1 MVMADE
7 KPFNI
12 ASAEQEIDR
21 LNRPIKSVI
30 WQAPKGESFTLS
42 IPPTVYPPR
51 EDTDLLANAIV
62 RIGAGRGKRCLEIG
76 CGSGA
81 LSLLAARQGWKVKAC
96 DINPFAV
103 MASRHSA
110 KIADIDLDIREG
122 GPGPK
127 EDGEINQWSGQELH
141 DLIIWNLPYLELPSS
156 SDEVLGPFE
165 EAALLDTDSIGLVSR
180 LVKLISTGKLMT
192 PSGMALILV
201 SNNQRG
207 NDTKRICLQNGLS
220 CREFSSKQ
228 FDDGEELTVYAIWL
242 PFSNCPVS
250 THDEI
255 ESTNK
260 VLLDSEGQIGT
271 SIKAKRQLEG
281 KGRRGRNWTSE
292 TISFAGSWIVH
303 DGKGQLVH
311 SDLQLV
317 GGLAV
322 VDAIRA
328 ISNRECSN
336 RIRLK
341 WPNDILLK
349 NESSEWAKVSGVL
362 LEGRSIASEIRLVL
376 GIGVNIYSAEPL
388 EKQDFKIATLNQSL
402 DLDINFGQFSSVI
415 SAALSSLLE
424 QKINIPN
431 YPSNKLL
438 KITLEEINS
447 TVLSL
452 GNPIYRTDSCQV
464 VGLDDKGH
472 LQVKT
477 TSGELLNLDE
487 GEDLIWPKYN

>member
-1 MVMADE
+1 MADE
-7 KPFNI
+7 RPFDFT
-12 ASAEQEIDR
+12 SAEQEIDR
-21 LNRPIKSVI
+21 LKRPIKSVI

-110 KIADIDLDIREG
+110 EIADVDIDIQEG

-141 DLIIWNLPYLELPSS
+141 DLIIWNLPYLGLPSS
-156 SDEVLGPFE
+156 EDDVLGPFE

-180 LVKLISTGKLMT
+180 LVKMISTGKLMT
-192 PSGMALILV
+192 TTGMALILV

-207 NDTKRICLQNGLS
+207 NDTKRICLQNGLA

-228 FDDGEELTVYAIWL
+228 FDDGEELTVYAIWQ

-250 THDEI
+250 ILDEVD
-255 ESTNK
+255 STSK
-260 VLLDSEGQIGT
+260 MLLDSGGRIGT
-271 SIKAKRQLEG
+271 SIQAKKQLEG
-281 KGRRGRNWTSE
+281 KGRRGRTWTSE
-292 TISFAGSWIVH
+292 TNSFAGSWIVH
-303 DGKGQLVH
+303 DGKGELVH

-328 ISNRECSN
+328 ISSSECHE

-341 WPNDILLK
+341 WPNDILLE
-349 NESSEWAKVSGVL
+349 NESAEWAKVAGVL

-376 GIGVNIYSAEPL
+376 GIGANIFSAQPL
-388 EKQDFKIATLNQSL
+388 EKKKFKIATLNQSL
-402 DLDINFGQFSSVI
+402 NLDIDFSQFSSVI
-415 SAALSSLLE
+415 NAALSSLLE
-424 QKINIPN
+424 QRINIPN
-431 YPSNKLL
+431 YSSTKLL
-438 KITLEEINS
+438 KITLEEIKS
-447 TVLSL
+447 TVSSL
-452 GNPIYRTDSCQV
+452 GNPIYRTDVCEV
-464 VGLDDKGH
+464 IGLDEKGH
-472 LQVKT
+472 LRVKT
-477 TSGELLNLDE
+477 ISGELLNLDE
-487 GEDLIWPKYN
+487 GEDLIWPNYN

>member
-1 MVMADE
+1 MADKE
-7 KPFNI
+7 PFDI
-12 ASAEQEIDR
+12 ISAEQEIER
-21 LNRPIKSVI
+21 LKRPMKSVI

-51 EDTDLLANAIV
+51 EDTDLLANAVV

-110 KIADIDLDIREG
+110 ELADIDIEIQEG

-141 DLIIWNLPYLELPSS
+141 DLIIWNLPYLGLASS
-156 SDEVLGPFE
+156 GDDVLGPFE

-180 LVKLISTGKLMT
+180 LTKLISTGKLMT
-192 PSGMALILV
+192 PTGMALILV

-207 NDTKRICLQNGLS
+207 KDTKRICLQNGLS
-220 CREFSSKQ
+220 CREFSSTQ
-228 FDDGEELTVYAIWL
+228 FEDGEELIVYAIWQ
-242 PFSNCPVS
+242 PFSNCPIS
-250 THDEI
+250 ILDEVD
-255 ESTNK
+255 STNK
-260 VLLDSEGQIGT
+260 MLLDDGGEIGA
-271 SIKAKRQLEG
+271 SIQAKRQLQG
-281 KGRRGRNWTSE
+281 KGRRGRTWTSE
-292 TISFAGSWIVH
+292 SIAFAGSWVVH
-303 DGKGQLVH
+303 DGKGELVH

-322 VDAIRA
+322 VDSIRA
-328 ISNRECSN
+328 ISNIDYNDRV
-336 RIRLK
+336 RLK
-341 WPNDILLK
+341 WPNDILLE
-349 NESSEWAKVSGVL
+349 NESAEWAKVSGVL

-376 GIGVNIYSAEPL
+376 GIGVNIFSAEPL

-402 DLDINFGQFSSVI
+402 NLDIDFNRFSSVI

-424 QKINIPN
+424 QRINIPN
-431 YPSNKLL
+431 YSPNKLL
-438 KITLEEINS
+438 KTTLEEINS
-447 TVLSL
+447 TVVSL
-452 GNPIYRTDSCQV
+452 GKPIYRTESCEV
-464 VGLDDKGH
+464 IGLDEKGH

-477 TSGELLNLDE
+477 TSGERFNLDE

>member
-1 MVMADE
+1 MADDR
-7 KPFNI
+7 PFDFT
-12 ASAEQEIDR
+12 SAEQEIDR
-21 LNRPIKSVI
+21 LKRPIKSII
-30 WQAPKGESFTLS
+30 WQAPKGEAFTLS

-110 KIADIDLDIREG
+110 EIADIDIDIQEG

-141 DLIIWNLPYLELPSS
+141 DLIIWNLPYLGLPSS
-156 SDEVLGPFE
+156 EDEVLGPFE

-180 LVKLISTGKLMT
+180 LVKMISTGKLMT
-192 PSGMALILV
+192 ATGMALILV

-228 FDDGEELTVYAIWL
+228 FEDGEELTVYAIWK

-250 THDEI
+250 IFDEVD
-255 ESTNK
+255 STNK
-260 VLLDSEGQIGT
+260 MLLDSGGQIGT
-271 SIKAKRQLEG
+271 SIHAKKQLEG
-281 KGRRGRNWTSE
+281 KGRRGRTWTSE
-292 TISFAGSWIVH
+292 TNAFAGSWIVH
-303 DGKGQLVH
+303 DGKSELVH
-311 SDLQLV
+311 SDLQLI

-322 VDAIRA
+322 VDTIRA
-328 ISNRECSN
+328 ISSSECHE

-341 WPNDILLK
+341 WPNDILLQ
-349 NESSEWAKVSGVL
+349 NESSEWAKVAGVL
-362 LEGRSIASEIRLVL
+362 LEGRSIASEISLVL
-376 GIGVNIYSAEPL
+376 GIGANIFSAQPL

-402 DLDINFGQFSSVI
+402 NLDIDFSQFSSVI

-424 QKINIPN
+424 QRSNIPN
-431 YPSNKLL
+431 YSSAKLL
-438 KITLEEINS
+438 KITLEEINN
-447 TVLSL
+447 TVVSL
-452 GNPIYRTDSCQV
+452 GNPIYRTEVCEV
-464 VGLDDKGH
+464 VGLDEKGQ
-472 LQVKT
+472 LQIKT

>member
-1 MVMADE
+1 MADRR
-7 KPFNI
+7 PFDFT
-12 ASAEQEIDR
+12 SAEQEIDR
-21 LNRPIKSVI
+21 LKRPIKSVI

-110 KIADIDLDIREG
+110 EIADIDIDIQEG

-141 DLIIWNLPYLELPSS
+141 DLIIWNLPYLGLPNSE
-156 SDEVLGPFE
+156 DDVLGPFE

-180 LVKLISTGKLMT
+180 LVKMISAGQLMT
-192 PSGMALILV
+192 TTGMALILV

-228 FDDGEELTVYAIWL
+228 FKDGEELTVYAIWQ

-250 THDEI
+250 ILDEVD
-255 ESTNK
+255 STNK
-260 VLLDSEGQIGT
+260 MLLDSGGLIGA
-271 SIKAKRQLEG
+271 SIQAKKQLEG
-281 KGRRGRNWTSE
+281 KGRRGRAWTSE
-292 TISFAGSWIVH
+292 TNAFAGSWIVH
-303 DGKGQLVH
+303 DGKGELVH

-328 ISNRECSN
+328 ISNSECHE

-341 WPNDILLK
+341 WPNDILLE
-349 NESSEWAKVSGVL
+349 NESAEWAKVAGVL

-376 GIGVNIYSAEPL
+376 GIGVNIFSAQPL
-388 EKQDFKIATLNQSL
+388 ERQDFKIATLNQSL
-402 DLDINFGQFSSVI
+402 NLDIDFNQFSSVI

-424 QKINIPN
+424 QRINIPN
-431 YPSNKLL
+431 YSSAKLL
-438 KITLEEINS
+438 KITLEEINN
-447 TVLSL
+447 TVSSL
-452 GNPIYRTDSCQV
+452 GNPIYRTNVCEV
-464 VGLDDKGH
+464 IGLDEKGH
-472 LQVKT
+472 LRVKT

-487 GEDLIWPKYN
+487 GEDLMWPKYN

>member
-1 MVMADE
+1 MADE
-7 KPFNI
+7 RPFDFT
-12 ASAEQEIDR
+12 SAEQEIDR
-21 LNRPIKSVI
+21 LKRPIKSVI

-110 KIADIDLDIREG
+110 EIADIDLDIQEG

-141 DLIIWNLPYLELPSS
+141 DLIIWNLPYLGLPSS
-156 SDEVLGPFE
+156 EDDVLGPFE

-180 LVKLISTGKLMT
+180 LVKMISTGKLMT
-192 PSGMALILV
+192 TTGMALILV

-228 FDDGEELTVYAIWL
+228 FEDGEELTVYAIWQ
-242 PFSNCPVS
+242 PFSNCPVRIL
-250 THDEI
+250 DEVD
-255 ESTNK
+255 STNK
-260 VLLDSEGQIGT
+260 MLLDSGGRIGA
-271 SIKAKRQLEG
+271 SIQAKKQLEG
-281 KGRRGRNWTSE
+281 KGRRGRTWTSE
-292 TISFAGSWIVH
+292 TNAFAGSWIVH
-303 DGKGQLVH
+303 DGKGELVH

-328 ISNRECSN
+328 ISSSECHE

-341 WPNDILLK
+341 WPNDILLE
-349 NESSEWAKVSGVL
+349 NESAEWAKVAGVL

-376 GIGVNIYSAEPL
+376 GIGANIFSAQPL

-402 DLDINFGQFSSVI
+402 NLDIDFSQFSSVI

-424 QKINIPN
+424 QRINIPN
-431 YPSNKLL
+431 YSSVKLL
-438 KITLEEINS
+438 KTTLEEIKS
-447 TVLSL
+447 TVSSL
-452 GNPIYRTDSCQV
+452 GNPIYRTDVCEV
-464 VGLDDKGH
+464 IGLDEKGH

-477 TSGELLNLDE
+477 TSGELLDLDE
-487 GEDLIWPKYN
+487 GEDLIWSKYN

>member
-1 MVMADE
+1 MADKE
-7 KPFNI
+7 TFDI
-12 ASAEQEIDR
+12 ISAEQEIER

-42 IPPTVYPPR
+42 IPSTVYPPR

-81 LSLLAARQGWKVKAC
+81 LSLLAARQGWRVKAC

-103 MASRHSA
+103 MASRYSA
-110 KIADIDLDIREG
+110 KIADIDIDIQEG

-141 DLIIWNLPYLELPSS
+141 DLIIWNLPYLGLANSG
-156 SDEVLGPFE
+156 DDVLGPFE

-180 LVKLISTGKLMT
+180 LAKLISTGKLMT
-192 PSGMALILV
+192 PTGMALILV

-207 NDTKRICLQNGLS
+207 KDTKRICLQNGLS

-228 FDDGEELTVYAIWL
+228 FEDGEELTVYAIWQ
-242 PFSNCPVS
+242 PFSNCPVRIL
-250 THDEI
+250 DEVD
-255 ESTNK
+255 STNK
-260 VLLDSEGQIGT
+260 MLLDSGGRIGA
-271 SIKAKRQLEG
+271 SIQAKKQLEG
-281 KGRRGRNWTSE
+281 KGRRGRTWTSE
-292 TISFAGSWIVH
+292 TNAFAGSWIVH
-303 DGKGQLVH
+303 DGKGELVH

-328 ISNRECSN
+328 ISSSECHE

-341 WPNDILLK
+341 WPNDILLE
-349 NESSEWAKVSGVL
+349 NESAEWAKVAGVL

-376 GIGVNIYSAEPL
+376 GIGANIFSAQPL

-402 DLDINFGQFSSVI
+402 NLDIDFSQFSSVI

-424 QKINIPN
+424 QRINIPN
-431 YPSNKLL
+431 YSSAKLL
-438 KITLEEINS
+438 KITLEEIKS
-447 TVLSL
+447 TVSSL
-452 GNPIYRTDSCQV
+452 GNPIYRTDVCEV
-464 VGLDDKGH
+464 IGLDEKGH
-472 LQVKT
+472 LRLKT

-487 GEDLIWPKYN
+487 GEDLIWPRYN

>member
-1 MVMADE
+1 M
-7 KPFNI
+7 
-12 ASAEQEIDR
+12 
-21 LNRPIKSVI
+21 
-30 WQAPKGESFTLS
+30 
-42 IPPTVYPPR
+42 
-51 EDTDLLANAIV
+51 
-62 RIGAGRGKRCLEIG
+62 
-76 CGSGA
+76 
-81 LSLLAARQGWKVKAC
+81 
-96 DINPFAV
+96 
-103 MASRHSA
+103 
-110 KIADIDLDIREG
+110 
-122 GPGPK
+122 
-127 EDGEINQWSGQELH
+127 
-141 DLIIWNLPYLELPSS
+141 
-156 SDEVLGPFE
+156 
-165 EAALLDTDSIGLVSR
+165 
-180 LVKLISTGKLMT
+180 
-192 PSGMALILV
+192 
-201 SNNQRG
+201 
-207 NDTKRICLQNGLS
+207 
-220 CREFSSKQ
+220 
-228 FDDGEELTVYAIWL
+228 
-242 PFSNCPVS
+242 
-250 THDEI
+250 
-255 ESTNK
+255 
-260 VLLDSEGQIGT
+260 LLDSGGQIGT

-303 DGKGQLVH
+303 DGKGELVH

-328 ISNRECSN
+328 ISSEECNN

-402 DLDINFGQFSSVI
+402 ALDINFGQLSSVI

-452 GNPIYRTDSCQV
+452 GSPIYRTGSCQV
-464 VGLDDKGH
+464 VGLDKKGH

-487 GEDLIWPKYN
+487 GEDLVWPKYN

>member
-1 MVMADE
+1 MADDR
-7 KPFNI
+7 PFDFT
-12 ASAEQEIDR
+12 SAEQEIDR
-21 LNRPIKSVI
+21 LKRPIKSII
-30 WQAPKGESFTLS
+30 WQAPKGEAFTLS

-110 KIADIDLDIREG
+110 EIADIDIDIQEG

-141 DLIIWNLPYLELPSS
+141 DLIIWNLPYLGLPSS
-156 SDEVLGPFE
+156 EDEVLGPFE

-180 LVKLISTGKLMT
+180 LVKMISTGKLMT
-192 PSGMALILV
+192 ATGMALILV

-228 FDDGEELTVYAIWL
+228 FEDGEELTVYAIWK

-250 THDEI
+250 IFDEVD
-255 ESTNK
+255 STNK
-260 VLLDSEGQIGT
+260 MLLDSGGQIGT
-271 SIKAKRQLEG
+271 SIHAKKQLEG
-281 KGRRGRNWTSE
+281 KGRRGRTWTSE
-292 TISFAGSWIVH
+292 TNAFAGSWIVH
-303 DGKGQLVH
+303 DGKSELVH
-311 SDLQLV
+311 SDLQLI

-322 VDAIRA
+322 VDTIRA
-328 ISNRECSN
+328 ISSSECHE

-341 WPNDILLK
+341 WPNDILLQ
-349 NESSEWAKVSGVL
+349 NESSEWAKVAGVL
-362 LEGRSIASEIRLVL
+362 LEGRSIASEISLVL
-376 GIGVNIYSAEPL
+376 GIGANIFSAQPL

-402 DLDINFGQFSSVI
+402 NLDIDFSQFSSVI

-424 QKINIPN
+424 QRSNIPN
-431 YPSNKLL
+431 YSSAKLL
-438 KITLEEINS
+438 KITLEEINN
-447 TVLSL
+447 TVVSL
-452 GNPIYRTDSCQV
+452 GKPIYRTEVCEV
-464 VGLDDKGH
+464 VGLDEKGQ
-472 LQVKT
+472 LQIKT

>member
-1 MVMADE
+1 MADKE
-7 KPFNI
+7 PFDI
-12 ASAEQEIDR
+12 ISAEQEIER

-81 LSLLAARQGWKVKAC
+81 LSLLAARQGWRVKAC

-110 KIADIDLDIREG
+110 EIADIDIDIQEG

-141 DLIIWNLPYLELPSS
+141 DLIIWNLPYLGLASS
-156 SDEVLGPFE
+156 GDDVLGPFE

-180 LVKLISTGKLMT
+180 LAKLISTGKLMT
-192 PSGMALILV
+192 PTGMALILV

-207 NDTKRICLQNGLS
+207 KDTKRICLQNGLS
-220 CREFSSKQ
+220 CREFSSTQ
-228 FDDGEELTVYAIWL
+228 FEDGEELIVYAIWQ
-242 PFSNCPVS
+242 PFSNCPIS
-250 THDEI
+250 ILDEVD
-255 ESTNK
+255 STNK
-260 VLLDSEGQIGT
+260 MLLDDGGEIGA
-271 SIKAKRQLEG
+271 SIQAKRQLQG
-281 KGRRGRNWTSE
+281 KGRRGRTWTSE
-292 TISFAGSWIVH
+292 SIAFAGSWIVH
-303 DGKGQLVH
+303 DGKGELVH

-322 VDAIRA
+322 VDSIRA
-328 ISNRECSN
+328 ISNIDCSD

-341 WPNDILLK
+341 WPNDILLE
-349 NESSEWAKVSGVL
+349 NESAEWSKVAGVL

-376 GIGVNIYSAEPL
+376 GIGVNIFSAEPL

-402 DLDINFGQFSSVI
+402 NLDIDFSRFSSVI

-424 QKINIPN
+424 QRINIPN
-431 YPSNKLL
+431 YSPNKLL
-438 KITLEEINS
+438 KTTLEEINS
-447 TVLSL
+447 TVVSL
-452 GNPIYRTDSCQV
+452 GKPIYRTGSCEV
-464 VGLDDKGH
+464 IGLNEKGH

-477 TSGELLNLDE
+477 TSGERLNLDE

>member
-1 MVMADE
+1 MADKE
-7 KPFNI
+7 PFDI
-12 ASAEQEIDR
+12 ISAEQEIER
-21 LNRPIKSVI
+21 LKRPMKSVI

-110 KIADIDLDIREG
+110 ELADIDLDIQEG

-141 DLIIWNLPYLELPSS
+141 DLIIWNLPYLGLASS
-156 SDEVLGPFE
+156 GDDVLGPFE

-180 LVKLISTGKLMT
+180 LTKLISTGKLMT
-192 PSGMALILV
+192 PTGMALILV

-207 NDTKRICLQNGLS
+207 KDTKRICLQNGLS
-220 CREFSSKQ
+220 CREFSSTQ
-228 FDDGEELTVYAIWL
+228 FEDGEELIVYAIWQ
-242 PFSNCPVS
+242 PFSNCPIS
-250 THDEI
+250 ILDEVD
-255 ESTNK
+255 STNK
-260 VLLDSEGQIGT
+260 MLLDDGGEIGA
-271 SIKAKRQLEG
+271 SIQAKRQLQG
-281 KGRRGRNWTSE
+281 KGRRGRTWTSE
-292 TISFAGSWIVH
+292 SIAFAGSWVVH
-303 DGKGQLVH
+303 DGKGELVH

-322 VDAIRA
+322 VDSIRA
-328 ISNRECSN
+328 ISNIDYNDRV
-336 RIRLK
+336 RLK
-341 WPNDILLK
+341 WPNDILLE
-349 NESSEWAKVSGVL
+349 NESAEWAKVSGVL

-376 GIGVNIYSAEPL
+376 GIGVNIFSAEPL

-402 DLDINFGQFSSVI
+402 NLDIDFNRFSSVI

-424 QKINIPN
+424 QRINIPN
-431 YPSNKLL
+431 YSPNKLL
-438 KITLEEINS
+438 KTTLEEINS
-447 TVLSL
+447 TVVSL
-452 GNPIYRTDSCQV
+452 GKPIYRTESCEV
-464 VGLDDKGH
+464 IGLDEKGH

-477 TSGELLNLDE
+477 TSGERFNLDE

>member
-1 MVMADE
+1 MADE
-7 KPFNI
+7 EPFDFTN
-12 ASAEQEIDR
+12 AEQEIDR
-21 LNRPIKSVI
+21 LKRPIKSVI

-62 RIGAGRGKRCLEIG
+62 RVGAGRGKRCLEIG

-110 KIADIDLDIREG
+110 EIADIDLDIQEG

-127 EDGEINQWSGQELH
+127 EDGQINQWSGQELH
-141 DLIIWNLPYLELPSS
+141 DLIIWNLPYLELPNST
-156 SDEVLGPFE
+156 DDVLGPFE
-165 EAALLDTDSIGLVSR
+165 EAALLDTDSIGLISR
-180 LVKLISTGKLMT
+180 LVKLISAGKLMT
-192 PSGMALILV
+192 PTGMALILV

-207 NDTKRICLQNGLS
+207 RDTKRICLQNGLS
-220 CREFSSKQ
+220 CRQFSSKQ
-228 FDDGEELTVYAIWL
+228 FEDGEELIVYAIWQ
-242 PFSNCPVS
+242 PFSNCTVS
-250 THDEI
+250 MLDEVD
-255 ESTNK
+255 STNK
-260 VLLDSEGQIGT
+260 RLLDIGGRIGT
-271 SIKAKRQLEG
+271 SIQAKKQFEG
-281 KGRRGRNWTSE
+281 KGRRGRTWTSE
-292 TISFAGSWIVH
+292 TIAFAGSWVVH
-303 DGKGQLVH
+303 DGKGELVH

-328 ISNRECSN
+328 ISSYDCKD

-341 WPNDILLK
+341 WPNDILLE
-349 NESSEWAKVSGVL
+349 NESAEWAKVSGVL
-362 LEGRSIASEIRLVL
+362 LEGRSIASEIKLVL
-376 GIGVNIYSAEPL
+376 GIGANIFSAETL
-388 EKQDFKIATLNQSL
+388 EKQEFKIATLNQSL
-402 DLDINFGQFSSVI
+402 NLDIDFSQFSSVI

-424 QKINIPN
+424 QRINIPN
-431 YPSNKLL
+431 YPSKKLL

-447 TVLSL
+447 TVISL
-452 GNPIYRTDSCQV
+452 GYPIYRTEACEV
-464 VGLDDKGH
+464 IGLDEKGH

-477 TSGELLNLDE
+477 NSGELLYLDE
-487 GEDLIWPKYN
+487 GEDLTWPKYN

>member
-1 MVMADE
+1 MADDR
-7 KPFNI
+7 PFDFT
-12 ASAEQEIDR
+12 SAEQEIDR
-21 LNRPIKSVI
+21 LKRPIKSII
-30 WQAPKGESFTLS
+30 WQAPKGEAFTLS

-110 KIADIDLDIREG
+110 EIANIDIDIQEG

-127 EDGEINQWSGQELH
+127 KDGEINQWSGQELH
-141 DLIIWNLPYLELPSS
+141 DLIIWNLPYLGLPSS
-156 SDEVLGPFE
+156 EDEVLGPFE

-180 LVKLISTGKLMT
+180 LVKMISTGKLMT
-192 PSGMALILV
+192 TTGMALILV

-228 FDDGEELTVYAIWL
+228 FEDGEELTVYAIWK
-242 PFSNCPVS
+242 PFSNCPARIL
-250 THDEI
+250 DEVD
-255 ESTNK
+255 STNK
-260 VLLDSEGQIGT
+260 MLLDSGGLIGT
-271 SIKAKRQLEG
+271 SIQAKKQLEG
-281 KGRRGRNWTSE
+281 KGRRGRTWTSE
-292 TISFAGSWIVH
+292 TNAFAGSWIVH
-303 DGKGQLVH
+303 DGKSELVH
-311 SDLQLV
+311 SDLQLI

-322 VDAIRA
+322 VDTIRA
-328 ISNRECSN
+328 ISSSECHE

-341 WPNDILLK
+341 WPNDILLQ
-349 NESSEWAKVSGVL
+349 NESAEWAKVAGVL
-362 LEGRSIASEIRLVL
+362 LEGRSIASEISLVL
-376 GIGVNIYSAEPL
+376 GIGANIFSAQPL
-388 EKQDFKIATLNQSL
+388 ERQDFKIATLNQSL
-402 DLDINFGQFSSVI
+402 NLDIDFSQFSSVI

-424 QKINIPN
+424 QRNNIPN
-431 YPSNKLL
+431 YSSAKLL
-438 KITLEEINS
+438 KITLEEINN
-447 TVLSL
+447 TVISL
-452 GNPIYRTDSCQV
+452 GHPIYRSDVCEV
-464 VGLDDKGH
+464 VGLDEKGQ
-472 LQVKT
+472 LQIKT
-477 TSGELLNLDE
+477 TSNELLNLDE

>member
-7 KPFNI
+7 RPFDFT
-12 ASAEQEIDR
+12 SAEQEIDR
-21 LNRPIKSVI
+21 LKRPIKSVI

-110 KIADIDLDIREG
+110 EIADIDLDIQEG

-141 DLIIWNLPYLELPSS
+141 DLIIWNLPYLGLPSS
-156 SDEVLGPFE
+156 EDDVLGPFE

-180 LVKLISTGKLMT
+180 LVKMISTGKLMT
-192 PSGMALILV
+192 TTGMALILV

-228 FDDGEELTVYAIWL
+228 FEDGEELTVYAIWQ
-242 PFSNCPVS
+242 PFSNCPVRIL
-250 THDEI
+250 DEVD
-255 ESTNK
+255 STNK
-260 VLLDSEGQIGT
+260 MLLDSGGRIGA
-271 SIKAKRQLEG
+271 SIQAKKQLEG
-281 KGRRGRNWTSE
+281 KGRRGRTWTSE
-292 TISFAGSWIVH
+292 TNAFAGSWIVH
-303 DGKGQLVH
+303 DGKGELVH

-328 ISNRECSN
+328 ISSSECHE

-341 WPNDILLK
+341 WPNDILLE
-349 NESSEWAKVSGVL
+349 NESAEWAKVAGVL

-376 GIGVNIYSAEPL
+376 GIGANIFSAQPL

-402 DLDINFGQFSSVI
+402 NLDIDFSQFSSVI

-424 QKINIPN
+424 QRINIPN
-431 YPSNKLL
+431 YPSTKLL
-438 KITLEEINS
+438 KITLEEIKS
-447 TVLSL
+447 TASSL
-452 GNPIYRTDSCQV
+452 GNPIYRTDVCEV
-464 VGLDDKGH
+464 IGLDEKGH
-472 LQVKT
+472 LRLKT